1 MVVYDSRLQR
11 MILVPACAIVDCDAP
26 FDWDFKEH
34 SEAKPKEFQSDYFKT
49 QSAFKTIVSLCQVR
63 QKQLSVD
70 QLQYELTTQ
79 NRRAADELTAL
90 KQRLTELQLQLAQTR
105 KEADEYFK
113 SGLERNAEATSLEN
127 QVNCQTPVVNREE
140 ILISNQTDQ
149 WKAQH
154 RIRESTC
161 TNRLT
166 V

>member
-1 MVVYDSRLQR
+1 
-11 MILVPACAIVDCDAP
+11 MILVPACAIVDYDAP

-34 SEAKPKEFQSDYFKT
+34 SEAKPKEFQSDYLKT
-49 QSAFKTIVSLCQVR
+49 QLKSAFKRIVSLCQVR

-127 QVNCQTPVVNREE
+127 QVNCQTPVVSREE